1 MDIIKLREMLEAEL
15 SAQDLAQIE
24 DSFYED
30 FDSLMKALKIGAENS
45 RERGEELEEG
55 LYLEQLKIAGA
66 LMREIIRLRLHKLVD
81 MVFTGS
87 GSPGD
92 LVEEERKLFLVLKAF
107 AEREEFGRMQIQVPV
122 TEEVVQEEPPS
133 EGEPL
138 SSEVEPIREA
148 YIVSVD
154 LPSILDPR
162 LEEYGPIS
170 AGDLVVLPRELAKV
184 LVERGVA
191 QRVRISV

>member
-1 MDIIKLREMLEAEL
+1 MDIIKLREMLEGEL
-15 SAQDLAQIE
+15 STPDLAQIE

-45 RERGEELEEG
+45 KERGEELEEG
-55 LYLEQLKIAGA
+55 LYLEQLKIAEA

-87 GSPGD
+87 GSPGE

-107 AEREEFGRMQIQVPV
+107 VEREEFWRFQVSAM
-122 TEEVVQEEPPS
+122 EETPREEPSVS
-133 EGEPL
+133 EETSSVETEP
-138 SSEVEPIREA
+138 VREA

-154 LPSILDPR
+154 LPSILDPH
-162 LEEYGPIS
+162 LEEYGPIN

>member
-1 MDIIKLREMLEAEL
+1 MDIIKLREMLEGEL
-15 SAQDLAQIE
+15 STPDLAQIE

-30 FDSLMKALKIGAENS
+30 FDSLMKALRIGAENS

-66 LMREIIRLRLHKLVD
+66 LMREIIQLRLHKLVD

-87 GSPGD
+87 GSPRE
-92 LVEEERKLFLVLKAF
+92 LVEEERKLFLILKTF
-107 AEREEFGRMQIQVPV
+107 VEREEFGRIQAPV
-122 TEEVVQEEPPS
+122 VDEAAQEKEPS
-133 EGEPL
+133 AEGGPL
-138 SSEVEPIREA
+138 SNEIEPVREA

-154 LPSILDPR
+154 LPPILDPHFG
-162 LEEYGPIS
+162 EYGPIS

-191 QRVRISV
+191 QRVKISV

>member
-1 MDIIKLREMLEAEL
+1 MDIIKLREMLEGEL
-15 SAQDLAQIE
+15 STPDLAQIE

-30 FDSLMKALKIGAENS
+30 FDSLMKALRIGAENS

-55 LYLEQLKIAGA
+55 LYLEQLKIADA

-87 GSPGD
+87 GSPGE
-92 LVEEERKLFLVLKAF
+92 LAEEERKLFLILKAF
-107 AEREEFGRMQIQVPV
+107 VEREEFGRFQVS
-122 TEEVVQEEPPS
+122 TEEEAPHEES
-133 EGEPL
+133 SVLEETSSAEMEP
-138 SSEVEPIREA
+138 VREA

-154 LPSILDPR
+154 LPSILDTH

-191 QRVRISV
+191 HRVRISV

>member
-1 MDIIKLREMLEAEL
+1 MDIIKLREMLEGEL
-15 SAQDLAQIE
+15 STPDLAQIE

-55 LYLEQLKIAGA
+55 FYLEQLKIAES

-87 GSPGD
+87 CSPGE
-92 LVEEERKLFLVLKAF
+92 LVEEERKLFLILKAF
-107 AEREEFGRMQIQVPV
+107 VEREEFGRFQVPKEEEAPH
-122 TEEVVQEEPPS
+122 TEPAVLEEAPS
-133 EGEPL
+133 VETEP
-138 SSEVEPIREA
+138 VREA

-154 LPSILDPR
+154 LPSILDPH
-162 LEEYGPIS
+162 LEEYGPINS
-170 AGDLVVLPRELAKV
+170 GDLVVLPRELAKV